1 MSWKC
6 WKGGNCWLKRQPHI
20 TLMSASSFILPYY
33 TRFTCPFRFSYCDWD
48 HATNVSTISCNHLL
62 HEIESWYEWYPGRGR
77 IWEVWAVSPQAG
89 LRIGDL
95 ATTIIW
101 SGLLPRSLRT
111 FSSLEPQCAGTLRCR
126 LTLKLT
132 TYGYNSKDGAN
143 NRRVKDYTACSS
155 SNRTLSG
162 TYHYHGIVLAP
173 CRTLR
178 NNDMPSERNTS
189 ALLALKAH
197 LHNAEGLKRPLKDQA
212 DKHTVKMTPSI

>member
-1 MSWKC
+1 M
-6 WKGGNCWLKRQPHI
+6 
-20 TLMSASSFILPYY
+20 
-33 TRFTCPFRFSYCDWD
+33 
-48 HATNVSTISCNHLL
+48 
-62 HEIESWYEWYPGRGR
+62 
-77 IWEVWAVSPQAG
+77 
-89 LRIGDL
+89 
-95 ATTIIW
+95 
-101 SGLLPRSLRT
+101 
-111 FSSLEPQCAGTLRCR
+111 
-126 LTLKLT
+126 
-132 TYGYNSKDGAN
+132 YGYNSKDGAN
-143 NRRVKDYTACSS
+143 NRRVKHYTACSS